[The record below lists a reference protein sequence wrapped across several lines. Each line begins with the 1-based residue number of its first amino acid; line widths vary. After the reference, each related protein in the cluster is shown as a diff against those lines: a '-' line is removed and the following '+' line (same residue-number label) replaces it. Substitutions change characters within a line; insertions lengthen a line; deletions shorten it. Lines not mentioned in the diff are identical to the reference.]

1 MTCCKN
7 VSGPASGGGGT
18 LGDDGG
24 GDRPRRFTAA
34 EKGKMVLAKKR
45 KASDGEAEVARAVA
59 TAAETVKAG
68 GHRGSLRIG
77 SELMTTQRCGV
88 LVLEQQ
94 HGPPPGTVMIG
105 GHQVQIDVREFVQ
118 EEPAEETEAHPEE

>member
-1 MTCCKN
+1 MTRCKN

-34 EKGKMVLAKKR
+34 EKGKKVLAKKR
-45 KASDGEAEVARAVA
+45 KASDGEVEVARAVA
-59 TAAETVKAG
+59 VAAEAAKVG

-77 SELMTTQRCGV
+77 SELMTAQ
-88 LVLEQQ
+88 
-94 HGPPPGTVMIG
+94 
-105 GHQVQIDVREFVQ
+105 
-118 EEPAEETEAHPEE
+118 